1 MPRTR
6 TQRIVF
12 SILMAFAMVYGMELY
27 NQALLAGGL
36 RTELFA
42 APLADIVPL
51 MATVIV
57 LETLVG
63 GRVAAR
69 LVGRLLDA
77 ERCPQVLVTILR
89 GAFTCWTMCP
99 MMSLVATL
107 AFKQPPAGEEKE
119 QQPQRK
125 NSRRDEKK
133 HKFLRS
139 YALCLT
145 ERARDGKLDRVVGRD
160 RETERVIQ
168 ILNRRQKNNP
178 CLIGEPGVGKTAV
191 AEGLAQRIADGNVPY
206 KLHDKEGLSQGGVYP
221 PAFSFQYGPLHLHPA
236 DAYGGGF

>member
-6 TQRIVF
+6 TQRIAF

-51 MATVIV
+51 MAAVIV
-57 LETLVG
+57 LESLVG

-69 LVGRLLDA
+69 LVERTLGSDPA
-77 ERCPQVLVTILR
+77 RCPEVLATILR

-107 AFKQPPAGEEKE
+107 AFKQPPAGELVATWL
-119 QQPQRK
+119 QTVAL
-125 NSRRDEKK
+125 N
-133 HKFLRS
+133 FLM
-139 YALCLT
+139 ALLWQLFVAGPAV
-145 ERARDGKLDRVVGRD
+145 RAVVRA
-160 RETERVIQ
+160 
-168 ILNRRQKNNP
+168 L
-178 CLIGEPGVGKTAV
+178 
-191 AEGLAQRIADGNVPY
+191 GLAM
-206 KLHDKEGLSQGGVYP
+206 S
-221 PAFSFQYGPLHLHPA
+221 HLGRSIETA
-236 DAYGGGF
+236 SMTQDQS

>member
-42 APLADIVPL
+42 APPADIVPL

-63 GRVAAR
+63 GRVAGR

-77 ERCPQVLVTILR
+77 ERCPQ
-89 GAFTCWTMCP
+89 ASSW
-99 MMSLVATL
+99 
-107 AFKQPPAGEEKE
+107 PPG
-119 QQPQRK
+119 
-125 NSRRDEKK
+125 SRPS
-133 HKFLRS
+133 RS
-139 YALCLT
+139 TSPWRCSGSSSW
-145 ERARDGKLDRVVGRD
+145 RARPCAPRCARWVLPRV
-160 RETERVIQ
+160 
-168 ILNRRQKNNP
+168 
-178 CLIGEPGVGKTAV
+178 A
-191 AEGLAQRIADGNVPY
+191 
-206 KLHDKEGLSQGGVYP
+206 
-221 PAFSFQYGPLHLHPA
+221 
-236 DAYGGGF
+236 

>member
-27 NQALLAGGL
+27 SQALLAGGL

-57 LETLVG
+57 LESLVR
-63 GRVAAR
+63 GRVTAR
-69 LVGRLLDA
+69 LAGRTLGSDPA
-77 ERCPQVLVTILR
+77 RCPEVLVTILR

-107 AFKQPPAGEEKE
+107 AFKQPPAGELVATWLQTVALNFPMALPWKLFVAG
-119 QQPQRK
+119 PAVRAVV
-125 NSRRDEKK
+125 RAMGAATDR
-133 HKFLRS
+133 LRQH
-139 YALCLT
+139 AIAG
-145 ERARDGKLDRVVGRD
+145 RAARD
-160 RETERVIQ
+160 Q
-168 ILNRRQKNNP
+168 
-178 CLIGEPGVGKTAV
+178 
-191 AEGLAQRIADGNVPY
+191 
-206 KLHDKEGLSQGGVYP
+206 S
-221 PAFSFQYGPLHLHPA
+221 
-236 DAYGGGF
+236 

>member
-107 AFKQPPAGEEKE
+107 AFKQPPAGELVATWL
-119 QQPQRK
+119 QTVALNFPMALLWQLFVAGPAVRAAVRALGSATGRLGQRLEAGL
-125 NSRRDEKK
+125 S
-133 HKFLRS
+133 
-139 YALCLT
+139 
-145 ERARDGKLDRVVGRD
+145 ARD
-160 RETERVIQ
+160 Q
-168 ILNRRQKNNP
+168 
-178 CLIGEPGVGKTAV
+178 
-191 AEGLAQRIADGNVPY
+191 
-206 KLHDKEGLSQGGVYP
+206 S
-221 PAFSFQYGPLHLHPA
+221 
-236 DAYGGGF
+236 

>member
-42 APLADIVPL
+42 APFADIVPR
-51 MATVIV
+51 MAAVIV

-69 LVGRLLDA
+69 LVGRTLGSDPA
-77 ERCPQVLVTILR
+77 RRPEVLATILR

-107 AFKQPPAGEEKE
+107 AFKRPAAGELVATWL
-119 QQPQRK
+119 QTV
-125 NSRRDEKK
+125 
-133 HKFLRS
+133 
-139 YALCLT
+139 ALNFPMALLCQLFVAGPAV
-145 ERARDGKLDRVVGRD
+145 RA
-160 RETERVIQ
+160 
-168 ILNRRQKNNP
+168 
-178 CLIGEPGVGKTAV
+178 AV
-191 AEGLAQRIADGNVPY
+191 RALGAVR
-206 KLHDKEGLSQGGVYP
+206 P
-221 PAFSFQYGPLHLHPA
+221 PE
-236 DAYGGGF
+236 

>member
-51 MATVIV
+51 MAAVIV

-69 LVGRLLDA
+69 QVGRLLDTDH
-77 ERCPQVLVTILR
+77 CPEVLVTILR
-89 GAFTCWTMCP
+89 GALTCWTMCP

-107 AFKQPPAGEEKE
+107 AFKQPPAGELVATWL
-119 QQPQRK
+119 QTV
-125 NSRRDEKK
+125 
-133 HKFLRS
+133 
-139 YALCLT
+139 ALNFPMALLWQLFVAGPVVRALVRAVGSA
-145 ERARDGKLDRVVGRD
+145 ESLLRARR
-160 RETERVIQ
+160 T
-168 ILNRRQKNNP
+168 
-178 CLIGEPGVGKTAV
+178 V
-191 AEGLAQRIADGNVPY
+191 AAAR
-206 KLHDKEGLSQGGVYP
+206 
-221 PAFSFQYGPLHLHPA
+221 
-236 DAYGGGF
+236 

>member
-107 AFKQPPAGEEKE
+107 AFKQPPAGELVATWL
-119 QQPQRK
+119 QTV
-125 NSRRDEKK
+125 
-133 HKFLRS
+133 
-139 YALCLT
+139 ALNLPMALLWQLFVAGPA
-145 ERARDGKLDRVVGRD
+145 RARRGARAGFCHGSPRAASRGGALGAGPIVTNGHSPCQQGKP
-160 RETERVIQ
+160 RETYREAA
-168 ILNRRQKNNP
+168 LRQKAKP
-178 CLIGEPGVGKTAV
+178 CRSPTQVHPHQEALPRRAGG
-191 AEGLAQRIADGNVPY
+191 AD
-206 KLHDKEGLSQGGVYP
+206 SW
-221 PAFSFQYGPLHLHPA
+221 
-236 DAYGGGF
+236 

>member
-42 APLADIVPL
+42 APLADVVPL
-51 MATVIV
+51 MAAVIV
-57 LETLVG
+57 LESLVG

-69 LVGRLLDA
+69 LVERTLGGDPA
-77 ERCPQVLVTILR
+77 RCPEVLVTILR

-107 AFKQPPAGEEKE
+107 AFKQPPAGELVATWL
-119 QQPQRK
+119 QTV
-125 NSRRDEKK
+125 
-133 HKFLRS
+133 
-139 YALCLT
+139 ALNFPMALLWQLFVAGPAVRAVVHALGSA
-145 ERARDGKLDRVVGRD
+145 ESLLRARR
-160 RETERVIQ
+160 T
-168 ILNRRQKNNP
+168 
-178 CLIGEPGVGKTAV
+178 V
-191 AEGLAQRIADGNVPY
+191 AATR
-206 KLHDKEGLSQGGVYP
+206 
-221 PAFSFQYGPLHLHPA
+221 
-236 DAYGGGF
+236 

>member
-1 MPRTR
+1 MPRTS

-42 APLADIVPL
+42 APFADIVPL
-51 MATVIV
+51 MAAVIV

-69 LVGRLLDA
+69 LVERTLDA
-77 ERCPQVLVTILR
+77 GRCPEVLATILR

-107 AFKQPPAGEEKE
+107 AFKRPAAGELVATWL
-119 QQPQRK
+119 QTV
-125 NSRRDEKK
+125 
-133 HKFLRS
+133 
-139 YALCLT
+139 ALNFPMALLCQLFVAGPAVRT
-145 ERARDGKLDRVVGRD
+145 LVHAVG
-160 RETERVIQ
+160 
-168 ILNRRQKNNP
+168 
-178 CLIGEPGVGKTAV
+178 AV
-191 AEGLAQRIADGNVPY
+191 
-206 KLHDKEGLSQGGVYP
+206 
-221 PAFSFQYGPLHLHPA
+221 HPA
-236 DAYGGGF
+236 E

>member
-12 SILMAFAMVYGMELY
+12 SILMAFAMVYGIELY

-42 APLADIVPL
+42 APFADIVPL
-51 MATVIV
+51 MAAVIV

-69 LVGRLLDA
+69 LV
-77 ERCPQVLVTILR
+77 ERTLGSDPARRPEVLATILR

-107 AFKQPPAGEEKE
+107 AFKRPAASELVATWLQTVALNFPMALLWQLFVAGPAVRAAVRALGSATDRLGQRVKE
-119 QQPQRK
+119 AR
-125 NSRRDEKK
+125 
-133 HKFLRS
+133 L
-139 YALCLT
+139 
-145 ERARDGKLDRVVGRD
+145 ARD
-160 RETERVIQ
+160 Q
-168 ILNRRQKNNP
+168 
-178 CLIGEPGVGKTAV
+178 
-191 AEGLAQRIADGNVPY
+191 
-206 KLHDKEGLSQGGVYP
+206 S
-221 PAFSFQYGPLHLHPA
+221 
-236 DAYGGGF
+236 